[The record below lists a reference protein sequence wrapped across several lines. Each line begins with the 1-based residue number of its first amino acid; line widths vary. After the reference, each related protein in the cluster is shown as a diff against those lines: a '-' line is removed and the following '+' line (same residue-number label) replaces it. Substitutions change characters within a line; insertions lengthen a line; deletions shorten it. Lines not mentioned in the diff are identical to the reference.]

1 MARVEHTPI
10 PKDDKSA
17 ALEAIMAYK
26 KQNPVKYEMK
36 KAALFK
42 MYGLDEVEVVEVPDD
57 NDVELEAIKKKIT
70 KSKK

>member
-10 PKDDKSA
+10 PKDDKMA
-17 ALEAIMAYK
+17 ALKAIMVYK

-42 MYGLDEVEVVEVPDD
+42 MYGLDEEEVAETPDD
-57 NDVELEAIKKKIT
+57 NDVELEALKKKIT
-70 KSKK
+70 KKG